1 MPEPELLVSPSNHES
16 RKENY
21 YIIHAVNDDRIK
33 QVLQTPCN
41 GSIMTTEIVILAGG
55 SGKRMLS
62 GRPKVL
68 HILGGRPLLHH
79 IIESSSAVQPDKI
92 NIVVG
97 GTTKDFIVNEVSRHP
112 LNMMN
117 PNTEIAWITQPF
129 PEGTGQAAL
138 ISVEKID
145 DDATVIILNGDMP
158 LIMPETIARTAEV
171 GDNLNMVTCS
181 LDNPKSY
188 GRILRTKDNKINGVI
203 EELDATDSQREI
215 SEVNVNC
222 FGAKAAWL
230 KKWLPSLKTRNAM
243 GEYYLT
249 DIVSMAAADGHDI
262 QCIAPLDPQ
271 EILGANNHVELAN
284 IERIY
289 QKRVATRLM
298 KEGVSIMDPTR
309 FDMRGILKHGLDC
322 RIDINVILEGKVRIG
337 HNVSIGANSIIRNS
351 VIGNNSVI
359 LENSMIENSMV
370 GSHCMIG
377 PYARIRPISL
387 IGDHARIGNFV
398 EIKESLIDSETK
410 ASHLSYI
417 GNARIGKNVNIGAG
431 VITANYDGSGKHKTT
446 IQDNV
451 FIGSDSQLVAPLNI
465 GEGATIGAGSSI
477 TRDVDSGCLVITRAQ
492 RKSFPNWQRGKPKK

>member
-1 MPEPELLVSPSNHES
+1 
-16 RKENY
+16 
-21 YIIHAVNDDRIK
+21 
-33 QVLQTPCN
+33 
-41 GSIMTTEIVILAGG
+41 MTTEIVILAGG

-222 FGAKAAWL
+222 
-230 KKWLPSLKTRNAM
+230 
-243 GEYYLT
+243 
-249 DIVSMAAADGHDI
+249 
-262 QCIAPLDPQ
+262 
-271 EILGANNHVELAN
+271 
-284 IERIY
+284 
-289 QKRVATRLM
+289 
-298 KEGVSIMDPTR
+298 
-309 FDMRGILKHGLDC
+309 
-322 RIDINVILEGKVRIG
+322 
-337 HNVSIGANSIIRNS
+337 
-351 VIGNNSVI
+351 
-359 LENSMIENSMV
+359 
-370 GSHCMIG
+370 
-377 PYARIRPISL
+377 
-387 IGDHARIGNFV
+387 
-398 EIKESLIDSETK
+398 
-410 ASHLSYI
+410 
-417 GNARIGKNVNIGAG
+417 
-431 VITANYDGSGKHKTT
+431 
-446 IQDNV
+446 
-451 FIGSDSQLVAPLNI
+451 
-465 GEGATIGAGSSI
+465 
-477 TRDVDSGCLVITRAQ
+477 
-492 RKSFPNWQRGKPKK
+492 